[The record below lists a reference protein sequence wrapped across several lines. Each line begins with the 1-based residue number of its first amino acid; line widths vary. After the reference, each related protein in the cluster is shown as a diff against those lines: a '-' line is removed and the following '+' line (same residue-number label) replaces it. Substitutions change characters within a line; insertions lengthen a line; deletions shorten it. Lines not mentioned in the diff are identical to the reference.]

1 MKVKK
6 KPVVLMAESPL
17 LSPRFGKTPPST
29 CNKDRG
35 ANKALLRPG
44 GIAMSMEQ
52 NKEHAFDAFCKRVVK
67 NEAVNIQ
74 LEYSRQEQQEVVF
87 SDLTP
92 EERRQLQYIDT
103 YAPERR
109 VFRLFGMDME
119 ISDGNLGRAL
129 DAVSKER
136 RDIVLLAY
144 LLGMTD
150 VEIAKRLGLNRSTVQ
165 YRRTSTLEQ
174 LRKIMEENGY
184 EYHKQ

>member
-1 MKVKK
+1 
-6 KPVVLMAESPL
+6 
-17 LSPRFGKTPPST
+17 
-29 CNKDRG
+29 
-35 ANKALLRPG
+35 
-44 GIAMSMEQ
+44 MSMEQ

-136 RDIVLLAY
+136 RDIAGGTTGETQCHCY
-144 LLGMTD
+144 QPDEGAD
-150 VEIAKRLGLNRSTVQ
+150 GRSQ
-165 YRRTSTLEQ
+165 NFAARC
-174 LRKIMEENGY
+174 G
-184 EYHKQ
+184 

>member
-1 MKVKK
+1 
-6 KPVVLMAESPL
+6 
-17 LSPRFGKTPPST
+17 
-29 CNKDRG
+29 
-35 ANKALLRPG
+35 
-44 GIAMSMEQ
+44 MSMEQ

-184 EYHKQ
+184 EYHTQEAAETPHPPL

>member
-1 MKVKK
+1 
-6 KPVVLMAESPL
+6 
-17 LSPRFGKTPPST
+17 
-29 CNKDRG
+29 
-35 ANKALLRPG
+35 
-44 GIAMSMEQ
+44 MSMEQ

-119 ISDGNLGRAL
+119 ISDGKLGRAL

>member
-1 MKVKK
+1 
-6 KPVVLMAESPL
+6 
-17 LSPRFGKTPPST
+17 
-29 CNKDRG
+29 
-35 ANKALLRPG
+35 
-44 GIAMSMEQ
+44 MSMEQ

-74 LEYSRQEQQEVVF
+74 LEYSKQEVVF

>member
-1 MKVKK
+1 M
-6 KPVVLMAESPL
+6 
-17 LSPRFGKTPPST
+17 F
-29 CNKDRG
+29 
-35 ANKALLRPG
+35 
-44 GIAMSMEQ
+44 
-52 NKEHAFDAFCKRVVK
+52 
-67 NEAVNIQ
+67 
-74 LEYSRQEQQEVVF
+74 F

>member
-1 MKVKK
+1 
-6 KPVVLMAESPL
+6 
-17 LSPRFGKTPPST
+17 
-29 CNKDRG
+29 
-35 ANKALLRPG
+35 
-44 GIAMSMEQ
+44 MSMEQ

-74 LEYSRQEQQEVVF
+74 LEYSGQEQQEVVF

-136 RDIVLLAY
+136 RDIVLLA
-144 LLGMTD
+144 LTD